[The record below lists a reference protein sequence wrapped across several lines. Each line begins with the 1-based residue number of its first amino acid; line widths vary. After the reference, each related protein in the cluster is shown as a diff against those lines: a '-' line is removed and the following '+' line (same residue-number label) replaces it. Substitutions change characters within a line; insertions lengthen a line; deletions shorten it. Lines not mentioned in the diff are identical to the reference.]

1 MVSHVYFI
9 YFAGV
14 FSLLRARVLLRLAF
28 WVSVMCAGF
37 ELNRRSDD
45 ISWGA
50 EVVGHN
56 VMDFIERRL
65 TTPTVRYVCMYVC
78 MFGYVYY
85 VGTFYL
91 KIPTFIHFSWKIT
104 LKP

>member
-1 MVSHVYFI
+1 
-9 YFAGV
+9 
-14 FSLLRARVLLRLAF
+14 
-28 WVSVMCAGF
+28 MCAGF

-65 TTPTVRYVCMYVC
+65 TTPTVRYVCMYCMYVC
-78 MFGYVYY
+78 MYV
-85 VGTFYL
+85 
-91 KIPTFIHFSWKIT
+91 
-104 LKP
+104 